1 MSLDS
6 TKRVALAAPAISTYS
21 FAAQLTVPSG
31 SSVDL
36 FSAVKSYAD
45 SESVVLPGFPL
56 ALVLQNVSGSTAV
69 EIRTQT
75 GSAGFPVP
83 TSSSFALPV
92 AQRPN
97 AYLSSSLYLS
107 ETSSADDSV
116 VAVLA
121 LY

>member
-56 ALVLQNVSGSTAV
+56 TLVLQNVSGSTAV

-83 TSSSFALPV
+83 SSSSFTLPVAERPTAYTSSSLFLT
-92 AQRPN
+92 
-97 AYLSSSLYLS
+97 
-107 ETSSADDSV
+107 ETSSVDDSV